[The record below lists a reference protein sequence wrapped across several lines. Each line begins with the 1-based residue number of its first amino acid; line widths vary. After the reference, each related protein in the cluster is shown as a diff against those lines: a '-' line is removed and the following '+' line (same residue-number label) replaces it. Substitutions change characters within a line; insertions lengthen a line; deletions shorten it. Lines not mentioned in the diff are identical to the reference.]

1 MKDRNLALIVDDSEL
16 NRSMLA
22 DILSDEYDIIEA
34 ENGLEAISQFEKHQ
48 FDISLVLLDI
58 VMPEMDGFEVLAIMS
73 KNKWIER
80 VPVIIISAE
89 SSSSYIDNAY
99 DLGATEFISRPF
111 DPKTVQRR
119 ASNTVML
126 YSKQNMLENMVTEQM
141 LDKEKSNLI
150 MVELLSHIVELR
162 NGESGMHVLNIRS
175 ITKMLLTQL
184 CRTSDRY
191 ASIRSKI
198 SLIANAS
205 SLHDIGKISVPEHIL
220 NNPGSL
226 SADEWVVMKAHS
238 MAGANILESTRYYP
252 DEELVRVARDIC
264 RWHHERYD
272 GGGYPDALVGEQ
284 IPIEAQV
291 VALAD
296 VYDALTHKRVYK
308 EAISHEESMRMILY
322 GECGAFNPLLL
333 QCLVDIAPQLK
344 SEMDMKSLGRITK
357 EDMLDITR
365 SMMQTG
371 DVSNRTLALLEQE
384 RTKYQ
389 FFAHLSQE
397 IQFEYNVKT
406 DLLML
411 SEWGAEMLGLSSIV
425 PNPLGHVRLHQIIM
439 REDLLSLR
447 DLILSATPDN
457 PNVSSSYLLHVNNQK
472 RWHKIL
478 ARPLWLGNDEEALT
492 GFIGKCVDV
501 HEEQLKLDRLVRQA
515 STDPLTGMF
524 HREAARQAILPQLE
538 RHEHDEKR
546 FALMLF
552 DLDQFKTAND
562 SYGHLFGDKI
572 LKQMALRVQRSVRE
586 SDVTARIGGDEFLVF
601 IEYEDDPCAACKRV
615 FESLA
620 SSSDEY
626 PMTVSMGVALF
637 PAHAT
642 CYDDL
647 FHRADQAL
655 YAAKQLGRDR
665 CCFYE
670 DSMAGLLSVL
680 SEICRQDQEPEPEP
694 ENLEG
699 SRR

>member
-150 MVELLSHIVELR
+150 MVELLSHIVEFR

-308 EAISHEESMRMILY
+308 EAISHEESMRMILN

-411 SEWGAEMLGLSSIV
+411 SEWGAEMLGLSSII

-501 HEEQLKLDRLVRQA
+501 HEEQLKLDSLVRQA

-538 RHEHDEKR
+538 RDEHDEKR

-552 DLDQFKTAND
+552 DLDQFKAAND

-601 IEYEDDPCAACKRV
+601 IEYEEDPCGLQAG

-620 SSSDEY
+620 SSSDES
-626 PMTVSMGVALF
+626 P
-637 PAHAT
+637 
-642 CYDDL
+642 
-647 FHRADQAL
+647 
-655 YAAKQLGRDR
+655 
-665 CCFYE
+665 
-670 DSMAGLLSVL
+670 
-680 SEICRQDQEPEPEP
+680 
-694 ENLEG
+694 
-699 SRR
+699 